1 MRNIIIFMKKLF
13 ITFLFL
19 IVSSFGFANENLN
32 KLNNLYLNG
41 ILDKDTYFSS
51 LKNLGINTE
60 NDIFQNLF
68 DLFSNKTLDQQSYEK
83 SLSNLTSISEEQNNI
98 SDNTSD
104 NDEIISIKNS
114 TSKNYT
120 SAMCQGDV
128 EICAFF
134 KDKIIT
140 FTYDKGVV
148 KWSEELKNELIE
160 IEINFA
166 KVTKETFTNVS
177 DNKFES
183 TFVILHKKGVFINV
197 IAEGELTDGSFNVE
211 KFSIR
216 VNYEDEAVIFL
227 KEV

>member
-1 MRNIIIFMKKLF
+1 MKKF
-13 ITFLFL
+13 FL
-19 IVSSFGFANENLN
+19 IFAFLISYSFGFANENLS

-41 ILDKDTYFSS
+41 ILDKNAYFSS

-68 DLFSNKTLDQQSYEK
+68 DLFSDKTLNQENYEK
-83 SLSNLTSISEEQNNI
+83 SLSNLIDLSNNKKDISE
-98 SDNTSD
+98 D
-104 NDEIISIKNS
+104 
-114 TSKNYT
+114 TSKNEEVVSVSNSISKSYT
-120 SAMCQGDV
+120 SANCKGDL

-140 FTYDKGVV
+140 FTYDEGVV

-166 KVTKETFTNVS
+166 KIAKETFS
-177 DNKFES
+177 DIGDNRFES
-183 TFVILHKKGVFINV
+183 TFVILHKKGIFIKV
-197 IAEGELTDGSFNVE
+197 IAEGELTDESFNVE

-216 VNYEDEAVIFL
+216 VDFDDEAVIL
-227 KEV
+227 LTEV

>member
-1 MRNIIIFMKKLF
+1 MKKF
-13 ITFLFL
+13 FL
-19 IVSSFGFANENLN
+19 IFAFLISYSFGFANENLS

-41 ILDKDTYFSS
+41 ILDKNAYFSS

-68 DLFSNKTLDQQSYEK
+68 DLFSDKTLNQENYEK
-83 SLSNLTSISEEQNNI
+83 SLSNLIDLSDNKKDISE
-98 SDNTSD
+98 D
-104 NDEIISIKNS
+104 
-114 TSKNYT
+114 TSKNEEVVSVSNSISKSYT
-120 SAMCQGDV
+120 SANCKGDL

-140 FTYDKGVV
+140 FTYDEGVV

-166 KVTKETFTNVS
+166 KIAKETFS
-177 DNKFES
+177 DIGDNRFES
-183 TFVILHKKGVFINV
+183 TFVILHKKGIFIKV
-197 IAEGELTDGSFNVE
+197 IAEGELTDESFNVE

-216 VNYEDEAVIFL
+216 VDFDDEAVIL
-227 KEV
+227 LTEV